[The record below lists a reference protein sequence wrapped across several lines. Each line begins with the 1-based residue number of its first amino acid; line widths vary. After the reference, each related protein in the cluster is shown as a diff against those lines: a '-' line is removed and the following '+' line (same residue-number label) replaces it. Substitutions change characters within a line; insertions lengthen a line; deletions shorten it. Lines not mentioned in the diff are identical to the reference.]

1 MSAIFPRGDLRRKN
15 KGHSNKEINMWTDK
29 TKLAKLTVLG
39 ASVIALAAC
48 GSSPNQTSSSTYPA
62 TTTTTSASTI
72 PTTTTTSSATGYGV
86 VQAIDVIP
94 REQAGGIGLG
104 TVAGAVVGGVLG
116 NQVGSGSGRK
126 AATVA
131 GAVGGGVVGHQ
142 MEQNRASAGQVY
154 RVAVRMDNGAVQTL
168 AQEVAPGVQVGD
180 RVRLDNGV
188 IVERFR

>member
-1 MSAIFPRGDLRRKN
+1 
-15 KGHSNKEINMWTDK
+15 MWTDK
-29 TKLAKLTVLG
+29 SKLY
-39 ASVIALAAC
+39 VIGVSAFLLAAC
-48 GSSPNQTSSSTYPA
+48 GTPQRTTSSAGSVPV
-62 TTTTTSASTI
+62 TTTTSSI
-72 PTTTTTSSATGYGV
+72 PTTTSTTSSATGYGV

-94 REQAGGIGLG
+94 REQAQAAGIGIG

-116 NQVGSGSGRK
+116 NQVGSGTGRK

-131 GAVGGGVVGHQ
+131 GAAGGALIGHQ
-142 MEQNRASAGQVY
+142 MEQQRGATNASQVY

-180 RVRLDNGV
+180 RVRMENGV

>member
-1 MSAIFPRGDLRRKN
+1 
-15 KGHSNKEINMWTDK
+15 MWTEK
-29 TKLAKLTVLG
+29 MKVTLIA
-39 ASVIALAAC
+39 ASVAMLAAC
-48 GSSPNQTSSSTYPA
+48 GSSPNQSSSVGSYPA
-62 TTTTTSASTI
+62 STTTSASTI
-72 PTTTTTSSATGYGV
+72 PTTTTSSATGYGV

-94 REQAGGIGLG
+94 REQAAGLGLG

-131 GAVGGGVVGHQ
+131 GAIGGGVVGHQ
-142 MEQNRASAGQVY
+142 MEQNAGNTGQVY
-154 RVAVRMDNGAVQTL
+154 RVAVRMDNGAMQTL

>member
-1 MSAIFPRGDLRRKN
+1 
-15 KGHSNKEINMWTDK
+15 MWTENMK
-29 TKLAKLTVLG
+29 RTAIG
-39 ASVIALAAC
+39 AAIIMLAAC
-48 GSSPNQTSSSTYPA
+48 GSSPNQTSSSGAYPVS
-62 TTTTTSASTI
+62 TTTSTI

-94 REQAGGIGLG
+94 REQAAGIGLG

-116 NQVGSGSGRK
+116 NQVGSGTGRK

-131 GAVGGGVVGHQ
+131 GAVGGGMVGHQ
-142 MEQNRASAGQVY
+142 MEQNASNTGQVY
-154 RVAVRMDNGAVQTL
+154 RVAVRMDNGSVQTL